1 MHLRSA
7 LVCAPVR
14 RGAVLRVLGISLLVA
29 AIVAAIAIFVPW
41 LPDQDSLEA
50 ERIDFVFWFVT
61 AICVG
66 VFAVVAGVSI
76 YAGLKFRVRP
86 DDDTDGPPVHGHT
99 GLEIAW
105 TAVPFALVTAIG
117 IVSAVALAKN
127 DEPPKNHLEVNVLA
141 QQFTWSFTYPQYG
154 DIPST
159 TLRLPVNR
167 TVRLTMTSR
176 DVLHS
181 FFVPEFRQK
190 QDLVPGETHHLNITP
205 KHTGNYVIQCAELCG
220 LGHALMLQRVQ
231 VMSQA
236 AFTAWVKQN
245 QKGVGAGGENAGKV
259 LFHSNGCDGCHTY
272 KPAGATAKVGPD
284 LDKLPDYA
292 KQANKP
298 LEEFVRESIVDP
310 SAYVQ
315 PKYPNV
321 MPPFKQL
328 PAKDIDAL
336 VQFLSAQGG
345 SGGSTS

>member
-1 MHLRSA
+1 
-7 LVCAPVR
+7 VR
-14 RGAVLRVLGISLLVA
+14 RGAILRVGGIALLVA

-41 LPDQDSLEA
+41 LPAQDSVEGG
-50 ERIDFVFWFVT
+50 RIDFVFWFVT
-61 AICVG
+61 VICIG
-66 VFAVVAGVSI
+66 VFALVAGVSVYSGI
-76 YAGLKFRVRP
+76 KFRVRP

-105 TAVPFALVTAIG
+105 TAVPFGLVTAIG

-127 DEPPKNHLEVNVLA
+127 DNLPKNHLEVKVLA

-154 DIPST
+154 DLPST
-159 TLRLPVNR
+159 TLRLPVDR
-167 TVRLTMTSR
+167 AARLTLNSR
-176 DVLHS
+176 DVIHS

-190 QDLVPGETHHLNITP
+190 QDVVPGETHTLIITP
-205 KHTGNYVIQCAELCG
+205 KHTGHFMIKCAELCG
-220 LGHALMLQRVQ
+220 LGHALMLQRVE
-231 VMSQA
+231 VMPQA
-236 AFTAWVKQN
+236 DFDAWAKQG
-245 QKGVGAGGENAGKV
+245 QKGAGGGGKNRGEV

-292 KQANKP
+292 RQAHKP
-298 LEEFVRESIVDP
+298 LEEFVRESIIDP

-315 PKYPNV
+315 SGYPNV

-336 VQFLSAQGG
+336 VQFLTAGKGG
-345 SGGSTS
+345 SSA

>member
-1 MHLRSA
+1 M
-7 LVCAPVR
+7 R
-14 RGAVLRVLGISLLVA
+14 RGAALRVAGIALLVA
-29 AIVAAIAIFVPW
+29 AIVTAVALFVPW
-41 LPDQDSLEA
+41 LPSQDSVEG

-61 AICVG
+61 IICIA
-66 VFAVVAGVSI
+66 VFALVAGVSV
-76 YAGLKFRVRP
+76 YAGIKFRVRP

-105 TAVPFALVTAIG
+105 TAVPFGLVTAIG

-127 DEPPKNHLEVNVLA
+127 DDLPKDHLEVNVLA
-141 QQFTWSFTYPQYG
+141 QQFTWSFSYPQYG
-154 DIPST
+154 DLPST
-159 TLRLPVNR
+159 TLRLPVDR

-176 DVLHS
+176 DVIHS

-190 QDLVPGETHHLNITP
+190 QDVVPGETHTLIITP
-205 KHTGNYVIQCAELCG
+205 KRTGHYVIRCAELCG
-220 LGHALMLQRVQ
+220 LGHALMLQRVE
-231 VMSQA
+231 VMPQA
-236 AFTAWVKQN
+236 QFTAWAEHGR
-245 QKGVGAGGENAGKV
+245 KGVGGGGQNAGKV

-292 KQANKP
+292 RQAKKP
-298 LEEFVRESIVDP
+298 LEAFVRESIIDP

-315 PKYPNV
+315 PGYPNV

-336 VQFLSAQGG
+336 VQFLTAGGGG
-345 SGGSTS
+345 SGS